1 MLKLGLYD
9 DDEVYKAEYD
19 GYIRNGLITQ
29 LTRIEP
35 GKNIEQAHMRC
46 RQLIASWSCDLGKQ
60 GNVIEKFQKDGKSF
74 VKVND
79 YSALRELFGQ
89 MLTEIQRIKSEGDF
103 AAGRDLI
110 EKYAVQVDQE
120 LHREVLSRFKVL
132 NIAPYGGFMNPV
144 FVPVLKDG
152 NIAEITVEYPDDY
165 TAQMLGYSR
174 NFSFLPTFN

>member
-1 MLKLGLYD
+1 
-9 DDEVYKAEYD
+9 
-19 GYIRNGLITQ
+19 
-29 LTRIEP
+29 
-35 GKNIEQAHMRC
+35 MRC
-46 RQLIASWSCDLGKQ
+46 RQLIAAWSYDLGKL

-79 YSALRELFGQ
+79 YKALRELFGQ
-89 MLTEIQRIKSEGDF
+89 MLAEIQRIKSEGDF
-103 AAGRDLI
+103 AAGRDLM

-144 FVPVLKDG
+144 FVPVLKAG
-152 NIAEITVEYPDDY
+152 NITEITVEYPDEY